1 MEVNGRQNSVLRRFV
16 DDGWDYMSS
25 KKPGPPTHKLH
36 PQINPGPV
44 HHDEEK
50 KDIKGRAVRSVDGSS
65 VVRSLDHKNQQT
77 SISASDSDS
86 RDHGL
91 ATPRIGSTLAAG
103 SSNSNNFKDSGSGSS
118 RIIKKSTDEV
128 RNMAEKDFEIRRVFN
143 TYDEDR
149 DGRISEAE
157 LGNCMKKLD
166 LDVSEDAI
174 LTMMSSVDKNGDGLV
189 DFDEFLALQQTPT
202 SANNYSNGTNSTHHG
217 KTQSKNSSSTTT
229 SLEYGDDDPDGN
241 DTLLKETFSIFD
253 KNHDGFISNIELQ
266 SILHRLG
273 IRKGSSLKDCQ
284 QMIAGV
290 DRNGDGRVD
299 FEEFKELMTDL
310 L

>member
-1 MEVNGRQNSVLRRFV
+1 
-16 DDGWDYMSS
+16 
-25 KKPGPPTHKLH
+25 
-36 PQINPGPV
+36 
-44 HHDEEK
+44 
-50 KDIKGRAVRSVDGSS
+50 
-65 VVRSLDHKNQQT
+65 
-77 SISASDSDS
+77 
-86 RDHGL
+86 
-91 ATPRIGSTLAAG
+91 
-103 SSNSNNFKDSGSGSS
+103 
-118 RIIKKSTDEV
+118 
-128 RNMAEKDFEIRRVFN
+128 MAEKDFEIRRVFN

-149 DGRISEAE
+149 DGRISGAE

-174 LTMMSSVDKNGDGLV
+174 STMISSADKNGDGVV

-202 SANNYSNGTNSTHHG
+202 SANNYSNGNSSTHHG
-217 KTQSKNSSSTTT
+217 KTQSKNSSSTTM
-229 SLEYGDDDPDGN
+229 SLEHGDDDPDDN

-253 KNHDGFISNIELQ
+253 KNHDGFISDIELQ

-290 DRNGDGRVD
+290 DCNGDGLVD
-299 FEEFKELMTDL
+299 FEEFKGLMTDL

>member
-1 MEVNGRQNSVLRRFV
+1 
-16 DDGWDYMSS
+16 
-25 KKPGPPTHKLH
+25 
-36 PQINPGPV
+36 
-44 HHDEEK
+44 
-50 KDIKGRAVRSVDGSS
+50 
-65 VVRSLDHKNQQT
+65 
-77 SISASDSDS
+77 
-86 RDHGL
+86 
-91 ATPRIGSTLAAG
+91 
-103 SSNSNNFKDSGSGSS
+103 
-118 RIIKKSTDEV
+118 
-128 RNMAEKDFEIRRVFN
+128 MAQKDFEIRRVFN

-174 LTMMSSVDKNGDGLV
+174 STMMSSADKNGDGLV
-189 DFDEFLALQQTPT
+189 DFDEFRALQQTPT
-202 SANNYSNGTNSTHHG
+202 SASNYSNG
-217 KTQSKNSSSTTT
+217 NSSSKTT
-229 SLEYGDDDPDGN
+229 SLEHGDDDPEDN

-253 KNHDGFISNIELQ
+253 RNNDGFISNIELQ

-290 DRNGDGRVD
+290 DRNGDGQVD

>member
-1 MEVNGRQNSVLRRFV
+1 MAVNGRQNSVLRRFV

-25 KKPGPPTHKLH
+25 QKPGPPTHKLH

-50 KDIKGRAVRSVDGSS
+50 KDSEGRAVRSVDG
-65 VVRSLDHKNQQT
+65 
-77 SISASDSDS
+77 S

-91 ATPRIGSTLAAG
+91 ATPRIGSTLAGG
-103 SSNSNNFKDSGSGSS
+103 SSNSNNCKDSGSGSS
-118 RIIKKSTDEV
+118 TIINKSTDEA

-149 DGRISEAE
+149 DGRISGAE

-174 LTMMSSVDKNGDGLV
+174 STMISSADKNGDGLV

-202 SANNYSNGTNSTHHG
+202 SANNYSNGN
-217 KTQSKNSSSTTT
+217 NSSSTTML
-229 SLEYGDDDPDGN
+229 LEHGDDDPDDN

-253 KNHDGFISNIELQ
+253 KNHDGFISDIELQ

-290 DRNGDGRVD
+290 DCNGDGRVD
-299 FEEFKELMTDL
+299 FEEFKGLMTDL

>member
-1 MEVNGRQNSVLRRFV
+1 MNGRQNSVLRRFV

-25 KKPGPPTHKLH
+25 QKPGPHTHKLH

-44 HHDEEK
+44 HHDEQK
-50 KDIKGRAVRSVDGSS
+50 KDIKGRAVRSVNGSS

-86 RDHGL
+86 RDYGL
-91 ATPRIGSTLAAG
+91 ATPRIGSTLAGG
-103 SSNSNNFKDSGSGSS
+103 SSNSNNYKDSGSGSS
-118 RIIKKSTDEV
+118 RIIKKSTGEV
-128 RNMAEKDFEIRRVFN
+128 RNMAQKDFEIRRVFN

-174 LTMMSSVDKNGDGLV
+174 STMMSSADKNGDGLV
-189 DFDEFLALQQTPT
+189 DFDEFRALQQTPT
-202 SANNYSNGTNSTHHG
+202 SASNCSNG
-217 KTQSKNSSSTTT
+217 NSSSTT
-229 SLEYGDDDPDGN
+229 SLEHGDDDPEDN

-253 KNHDGFISNIELQ
+253 RNNDGFISNIELQ

-290 DRNGDGRVD
+290 DRNGDGQVD

>member
-1 MEVNGRQNSVLRRFV
+1 MEVNGIQNSVLRRFV
-16 DDGWDYMSS
+16 DDGWDYLSS
-25 KKPGPPTHKLH
+25 QKPGPHTHKLH
-36 PQINPGPV
+36 PQINPGAV

-50 KDIKGRAVRSVDGSS
+50 KDINGCAVSSVDGSS
-65 VVRSLDHKNQQT
+65 VRSLDHKNQQT
-77 SISASDSDS
+77 PISASDSDS

-91 ATPRIGSTLAAG
+91 ATPRIGSTLAGG
-103 SSNSNNFKDSGSGSS
+103 SSNSNNCKDSGSGSS
-118 RIIKKSTDEV
+118 RIIKKSTHEA
-128 RNMAEKDFEIRRVFN
+128 RNMAQKDFEIRRVFN

-149 DGRISEAE
+149 DGWISKAE

-174 LTMMSSVDKNGDGLV
+174 STMISSADKNGDGLV
-189 DFDEFLALQQTPT
+189 DFDEFLALQEAPT
-202 SANNYSNGTNSTHHG
+202 SASNYSNGNSSTHHG
-217 KTQSKNSSSTTT
+217 KTQNKNSSSTT
-229 SLEYGDDDPDGN
+229 SLEHGDDDPEDS

-284 QMIAGV
+284 QMIAGI

-299 FEEFKELMTDL
+299 FEEFKELMTDVL
-310 L
+310 

>member
-103 SSNSNNFKDSGSGSS
+103 SSNSNNFKDSGSG
-118 RIIKKSTDEV
+118 RYDIIPFC
-128 RNMAEKDFEIRRVFN
+128 A
-143 TYDEDR
+143 
-149 DGRISEAE
+149 A
-157 LGNCMKKLD
+157 
-166 LDVSEDAI
+166 
-174 LTMMSSVDKNGDGLV
+174 
-189 DFDEFLALQQTPT
+189 
-202 SANNYSNGTNSTHHG
+202 
-217 KTQSKNSSSTTT
+217 SSSMVQPCKM
-229 SLEYGDDDPDGN
+229 LCKAE
-241 DTLLKETFSIFD
+241 
-253 KNHDGFISNIELQ
+253 
-266 SILHRLG
+266 ILVMVFVVVVLRS
-273 IRKGSSLKDCQ
+273 RFKG
-284 QMIAGV
+284 
-290 DRNGDGRVD
+290 
-299 FEEFKELMTDL
+299 
-310 L
+310 